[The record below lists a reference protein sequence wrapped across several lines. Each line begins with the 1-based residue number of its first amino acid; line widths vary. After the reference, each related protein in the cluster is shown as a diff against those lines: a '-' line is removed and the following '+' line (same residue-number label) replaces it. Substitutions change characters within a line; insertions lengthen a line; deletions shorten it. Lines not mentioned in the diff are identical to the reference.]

1 MWNDIGPVVTVAIQL
16 CYLQRFRAGASRQH
30 PGSELGVLAE
40 QLQFVASLPQHR
52 VQAAAVRFGD
62 LLSHRRTGTPVA
74 QLGHGRQGPGLCF
87 AGGVFHG
94 QHFGQQH
101 RDCGRLQLLLQM
113 GVFTQ
118 DLQTAGVWWKK
129 PVQDVALVL
138 LGALVGREKF
148 HPAFPEGTFPQKK
161 KKIVWICLVG
171 LATGPQR
178 GRALR
183 NVGM

>member
-1 MWNDIGPVVTVAIQL
+1 MWNHFSPAVPVVIQL
-16 CYLQRFRAGASRQH
+16 CYLQGFRAGASWQH

-74 QLGHGRQGPGLCF
+74 QLGHGRQGPGLRF
-87 AGGVFHG
+87 AAGVFHG

-118 DLQTAGVWWKK
+118 DLQTAGAGWKK
-129 PVQDVALVL
+129 PNQDVALVL
-138 LGALVGREKF
+138 PWASVWKRWNVIGLCIAKVANHTEF
-148 HPAFPEGTFPQKK
+148 AF
-161 KKIVWICLVG
+161 
-171 LATGPQR
+171 QR
-178 GRALR
+178 
-183 NVGM
+183 